1 VQHRSADELNAIS
14 KQIIGCAITVHRRI
28 GPGCLESA
36 YTPCLALEFSKASL
50 DYRREVALALRYDEL
65 VIPRA
70 YLADFVVEESIVVEI
85 KAVATVTERD
95 RRQLQTYL
103 ELSGC
108 PLGLV
113 LNFGAPTLT
122 SQVLRVVNNFPD
134 GSAGRARDT

>member
-1 VQHRSADELNAIS
+1 MQHRSADEVNAIS
-14 KQIIGCAITVHRRI
+14 KRVIGCAITVHRRI

-36 YTPCLALEFSKASL
+36 YTPCLALEFSKGGL

-65 VIPRA
+65 IVPRA
-70 YLADFVVEESIVVEI
+70 YFADFVVEESIVVEV

-113 LNFGAPTLT
+113 LNFGAPTLA
-122 SQVLRVVNNFPD
+122 SQILRVVNNFPD
-134 GSAGRARDT
+134 GAAGRARDK